1 MKNERAAPDWEE
13 RLTGFLCS
21 IRSDRRVAGL
31 VFDTLTREQL
41 SGRRTMLTG
50 RLTRQIVRR
59 ELYRLME
66 QAGVIPHKSNKMSGV
81 VEILVVGDRG
91 SPAWRFGNYG
101 RKIETA
107 VELREKSGTPRIV
120 READFFRV
128 LDELIRE
135 R

>member
-1 MKNERAAPDWEE
+1 
-13 RLTGFLCS
+13 
-21 IRSDRRVAGL
+21 
-31 VFDTLTREQL
+31 
-41 SGRRTMLTG
+41 
-50 RLTRQIVRR
+50 
-59 ELYRLME
+59 
-66 QAGVIPHKSNKMSGV
+66 MSGV

-107 VELREKSGTPRIV
+107 VELREKSGAPRIV